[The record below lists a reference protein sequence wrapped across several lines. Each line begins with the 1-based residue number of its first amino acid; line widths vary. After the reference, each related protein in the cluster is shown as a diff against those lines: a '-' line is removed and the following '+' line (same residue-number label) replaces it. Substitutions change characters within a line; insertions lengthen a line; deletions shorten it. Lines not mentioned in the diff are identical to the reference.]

1 MSTLATIARTETR
14 LMLRDA
20 ASAFFGIVFPGLLL
34 VALALVLPGFRDVID
49 DPEAPAEL
57 IGARPVDIYIP
68 VVLALAIATVGLTI
82 VPAYLAAY
90 REQGVLRRLSTTPAA
105 PHDLLGAQL
114 LVNLGFLAVGSL
126 VAVLAGG
133 IAFDVDWP
141 ANVPALVLAFALAT
155 VASFGIGLVIAAV
168 ASSARVASGVGSI
181 IYFPMLF
188 FAGVWTPGAA
198 MPDAARSI
206 ADFTPIGAASAAMAD
221 AWFGAWPTPL
231 QVAVLAGWAVV
242 ASVAAA
248 RLFRWE

>member
-1 MSTLATIARTETR
+1 MSTLTRIATTEAR

-20 ASAFFGIVFPGLLL
+20 ASAFFGVVFPGLLL
-34 VALALVLPGFRDVID
+34 VALALVLPGFREVID

-57 IGARPVDIYIP
+57 IGVRPVDIYVP

-82 VPAYLAAY
+82 VPAYLAGY
-90 REQGVLRRLSTTPAA
+90 REQGVLRRLSATPAA
-105 PHDLLGAQL
+105 PRDLLGAQV
-114 LVNLGFLAVGSL
+114 LVSLGFLAVGSL

-133 IAFDVDWP
+133 LVFDVDWP
-141 ANVPALVLAFALAT
+141 SNVPGLVLAFGFAT

-168 ASSARVASGVGSI
+168 VPSARVASGVGSI

-198 MPDAARSI
+198 MPDAARGI
-206 ADFTPIGAASAAMAD
+206 AGFTPIGAASEAMAD
-221 AWFGAWPTPL
+221 AWAGSWPTAL
-231 QVAVLAGWAVV
+231 HLAVLAGWAVL
-242 ASVAAA
+242 ASAAAA

>member
-1 MSTLATIARTETR
+1 MPTLTKIAKTEVR

-20 ASAFFGIVFPGLLL
+20 ASAFFGVVFPGLLL

-57 IGARPVDIYIP
+57 IGVRPVDIYVP
-68 VVLALAIATVGLTI
+68 VVLALAIATVGFTI
-82 VPAYLAAY
+82 LPAYLAGY

-105 PHDLLGAQL
+105 PRDLLGAQV

-126 VAVLAGG
+126 IAVLAGG
-133 IAFDVDWP
+133 IAFDVAWP
-141 ANVPALVLAFALAT
+141 SNVPALILAFTLAT
-155 VASFGIGLVIAAV
+155 VASFGFGLVIAAV
-168 ASSARVASGVGSI
+168 VPSARVASGVGSI
-181 IYFPMLF
+181 VYFPMLF

-206 ADFTPIGAASAAMAD
+206 ADFTPIGAASEAMAD
-221 AWFGAWPTPL
+221 AWSGAWPTPL
-231 QVAVLAGWAVV
+231 HLAVLAGWAVV
-242 ASVAAA
+242 ASVAAT

>member
-1 MSTLATIARTETR
+1 MSTLTRIAKTETR

-20 ASAFFGIVFPGLLL
+20 TSAFFGVVFPGLLL
-34 VALALVLPGFRDVID
+34 VTLALVLPGFRDVID

-57 IGARPVDIYIP
+57 IGLRPVDIYVP

-82 VPAYLAAY
+82 LPAYLAAY

-105 PHDLLGAQL
+105 PRDLLGAQV

-126 VAVLAGG
+126 IAVLAGG

-141 ANVPALVLAFALAT
+141 SNIPSLVLAFMLAT

-168 ASSARVASGVGSI
+168 VPSARAASGVGTI
-181 IYFPMLF
+181 VYFPMLF
-188 FAGVWTPGAA
+188 FAGVWTPGAT
-198 MPDAARSI
+198 MPDAARNV
-206 ADFTPIGAASAAMAD
+206 ADFTPIGAASEAIAD
-221 AWFGAWPTPL
+221 AWSGAWPTPL
-231 QVAVLAGWAVV
+231 HLAVLVGCAVV
-242 ASVAAA
+242 ASAAAA

>member
-1 MSTLATIARTETR
+1 MPTLTKIAQTEAR

-20 ASAFFGIVFPGLLL
+20 ASAFFGVVFPGLLL

-57 IGARPVDIYIP
+57 IGVRPVDIYVP

-82 VPAYLAAY
+82 LPAYLAAY

-105 PHDLLGAQL
+105 PRDLLGAQVV
-114 LVNLGFLAVGSL
+114 VNLGFLTVGSL
-126 VAVLAGG
+126 IAVLAGG

-141 ANVPALVLAFALAT
+141 SNVPALVLAFALAT

-168 ASSARVASGVGSI
+168 VPSARVASGVGSI

-206 ADFTPIGAASAAMAD
+206 ADFTPIGAASEAMAD
-221 AWFGAWPTPL
+221 AWSGAWPTL
-231 QVAVLAGWAVV
+231 LHLAVLAGWAVV
-242 ASVAAA
+242 ASFAAA